1 MNALA
6 QSEGVQYAVI
16 RVSSTKALLERIVI
30 AYPNE
35 EALRDLIAGPSI
47 IGLGFASQEEAL
59 TTVDVDF
66 PRTDVLRHANR
77 RAIAVGNKKFQ
88 APVMNGFLDD
98 FSFSKGC
105 EIARSFLHFAIA
117 SAAFIFY
124 SRNIVS
130 TTIRAVLGG
139 ST

>member
-6 QSEGVQYAVI
+6 QSANVQYAVI
-16 RVSSTKALLERIVI
+16 RVSSTKAFPERIVI

-35 EALRDLIAGPSI
+35 NALRDLIAAPSI
-47 IGLGFASQEEAL
+47 IRLGFASQVEAL
-59 TTVDVDF
+59 ASVDGDF
-66 PRTDVLRHANR
+66 PKTDVLRHANR

-105 EIARSFLHFAIA
+105 EIARSFLHFVIA
-117 SAAFIFY
+117 SATLIFY
-124 SRNIVS
+124 SRNMVS